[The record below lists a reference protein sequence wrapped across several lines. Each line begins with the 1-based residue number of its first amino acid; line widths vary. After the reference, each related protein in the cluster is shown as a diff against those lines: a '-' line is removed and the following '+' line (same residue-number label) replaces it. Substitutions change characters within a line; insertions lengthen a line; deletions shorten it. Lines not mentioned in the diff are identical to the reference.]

1 MKLNNNVL
9 GSDKRMVVDGVFPL
23 GKHFLANPA
32 SSFVLDTIDNT
43 GLVVAL
49 SFRRLRTAW
58 TGGAVDVRRSNNN
71 AVATIGFS
79 GENYNAADQTTHL
92 AGNDGLISSWLNQAG
107 NGLHATQTT
116 NANQPRVSAGGTAEV
131 LGTRQAARLIH
142 SSQHFLDISSIGSGS
157 AATAIVVWSANSAS
171 PSGYDGPLLGN
182 WTSDTTQGQH
192 WPFTDGNL
200 YDNFCHSNR
209 SSAAISGWGITS
221 PAITSII
228 SQSGS
233 YRFWFNNVLRIN
245 NATGNTTIRTASGH
259 RIGRSDSPGGANY
272 FNGRVSEIIIFKR
285 ALTDTERATIQT
297 NQAAYYGITL

>member
-9 GSDKRMVVDGVFPL
+9 GANKLNVVDGVFSL
-23 GKHFLANPA
+23 DKHFLANPA
-32 SSFVLDTIDNT
+32 SSFVLDTVDNT

-49 SFRRLRTAW
+49 SYRRLRTAW
-58 TGGAVDVRRSNNN
+58 TGGAVELRRSNNN
-71 AVATIGFS
+71 AMATIGFS
-79 GENYNAADQTTHL
+79 GEHYDTAAQTTHL
-92 AGNDGLISSWLNQAG
+92 GGNDGFLATWLNQAA
-107 NGLHATQTT
+107 NGLNATQTT
-116 NANQPRVSAGGTAEV
+116 NANQPRLASGGTAEV

-142 SSQHFLDISSIGSGS
+142 TSQQFMDIASIGSGS
-157 AATAIVVWSANSAS
+157 AATAIVVWAANSAT

-209 SSAAISGWGITS
+209 SSAAVSSWGITS
-221 PAITSII
+221 PSVASII

-272 FNGRVSEIIIFKR
+272 WNGRVAELIVFKR
-285 ALTDTERATIQT
+285 ALSDTERTAIQS
-297 NQAAYYGITL
+297 NIAAYYGITL